1 MLLVTK
7 SSVTMPCE
15 THVLENL
22 KIPMAV
28 CILAAK
34 GTDSILCYPG
44 CLVDA
49 TRWRLSQA
57 GNTPSPSV
65 LSIVEMESLPQVY
78 ATTGLNLPRKFM
90 NTNGCRI
97 SFHSSSESQ
106 RLYGS
111 SDRY

>member
-1 MLLVTK
+1 
-7 SSVTMPCE
+7 MPCE
-15 THVLENL
+15 THVLGNL
-22 KIPMAV
+22 RILMAV

-44 CLVDA
+44 LLADA

-57 GNTPSPSV
+57 GNTSSPSV
-65 LSIVEMESLPQVY
+65 FSVVEMGSLLQVY
-78 ATTGLNLPRKFM
+78 ATTRLNLARKFT

-106 RLYGS
+106 RLNGS
-111 SDRY
+111 SD